1 MNFNIF
7 LKKCLC
13 LFFLSALYPLISLL
27 FLKKVLLTFLLTY
40 FAYLFQNFIFTL
52 LTFNFFAYPFLW
64 YYKILLTFCL
74 LFLQSR
80 LASLACFISLNITFL
95 KNKFCL
101 PFYLLILL
109 TFFNY
114 FFTPLTF
121 LQTRLASLAC
131 FISLNLAILKK
142 VLLQYLFSYF
152 FCLPFLNFYFY
163 SIYL

>member
-1 MNFNIF
+1 LNFNIF

-80 LASLACFISLNITFL
+80 LVLLACFISLNITF
-95 KNKFCL
+95 KKKKFCL